1 MIFVTGGTGLVGSH
15 LLYELARVQ
24 DQGAPKIR
32 ALYRSEERKK
42 HVLEVFGLYSGI
54 ARDLFDTIDW
64 IHGDLSDLGVL
75 EDAMEGV
82 DLVYHCAA
90 LVSFDPRDRDLLF
103 KVNEEGTANIVHTAL
118 ASGVR
123 KLAYVSSVAALGRS
137 ETGEQIDEWTSWKSG
152 PENSQY
158 AISKYAAEQQVWKGT
173 QEGLP
178 AVMVNPSIIL
188 GPGYWEAGSSKIFS
202 SIADGFSFYSRGI
215 NGFVDVRDVASALAT
230 LASSELENER
240 YVLSAE
246 NRSYQEV
253 FTWIAEGL
261 GVKAPH
267 INTPAWLGN
276 LVWRIEWLR
285 SRLTGNS
292 PMVTKETAATAQQFV
307 RYSSEKI
314 REELGF
320 TFRSLQ
326 ETIQETAK
334 HFPKI

>member
-15 LLYELARVQ
+15 LLYELAQVQ
-24 DQGAPKIR
+24 NPGAPKIR
-32 ALYRSEERKK
+32 ALYRSEARKN
-42 HVLEVFGLYSGI
+42 HVLEVFELYSGS
-54 ARDLFDTIDW
+54 AQEQFDKIEW
-64 IHGDLSDLGVL
+64 IRGDLSDLGVL
-75 EDAMEGV
+75 EDAMRGV

-90 LVSFDPRDRDLLF
+90 LVSFDPRDRDRLF

-118 ASGVR
+118 ACGVR

-137 ETGEQIDEWTSWKSG
+137 ETGDKIDESTSWKSG

-188 GPGYWEAGSSKIFS
+188 GPGFWEAGSSKIFS
-202 SIADGFSFYSRGI
+202 SIAGGFSFYSKGI
-215 NGFVDVRDVASALAT
+215 NGFVDVRDVTSALVT
-230 LASSELENER
+230 LASSDLENER
-240 YVLSAE
+240 FVLSAE

-261 GVKAPH
+261 GVRAPH

-276 LVWRIEWLR
+276 VVWRIEWLR
-285 SRLTGNS
+285 SRLTGKS

-307 RYSSEKI
+307 RYGSEKI
-314 REELGF
+314 KEEFGF
-320 TFRSLQ
+320 TFRSLK

-334 HFPKI
+334 HFPKN